1 MTSINKA
8 VFRPGELQLSNER
21 IMLDPPQ
28 AYAEFNQGP
37 APEDL
42 DELPEIPEYTGPTAD
57 DLRREAELFKTRWNE
72 EREAMIQEARDQ
84 ADGIAAEASRRAGEE
99 TNRAAEEGRR
109 IKAEAE
115 AEAEKL
121 LAGAQQK
128 AAEIEGAAQDAFEHE
143 KADAADAGFK
153 EGREAGYAE
162 GRAEADRLVERL
174 QTVLERARS
183 RREDILVE
191 TEQQIVDLALLIAR
205 KVIKI
210 ISETQKEV
218 VKANVAEALRK
229 IKGRGDIII
238 RVNVADLKLTTE
250 HINTLIQK
258 MEGRGIQ
265 VAEDSTVDPGGCII
279 ETDFGEIDA
288 RISSQLAELEN
299 KIRDMSPITAKP
311 KEASAKPKET
321 SYPDASGAPS
331 GAEAA
336 G

>member
-1 MTSINKA
+1 
-8 VFRPGELQLSNER
+8 LLSNEK
-21 IMLDPPQ
+21 ILLDPPQ
-28 AYAEFNQGP
+28 AYQELSQSQGP
-37 APEDL
+37 AAEEL
-42 DELPEIPEYTGPTAD
+42 EELPEIPEYTGPTAD

-72 EREAMIQEARDQ
+72 EREAMIQDARDEADGVIAEAR
-84 ADGIAAEASRRAGEE
+84 RKAGEE
-99 TNRAAEEGRR
+99 TNRAMDEGRR
-109 IKAEAE
+109 IKGDAE
-115 AEAEKL
+115 AEAEKR
-121 LAGAQQK
+121 LAEANQK
-128 AAEIEGAAQDAFEHE
+128 AAELENAAQAGFEKE
-143 KADAADAGFK
+143 RSDAADAGFK

-183 RREDILVE
+183 RREDILAE

-238 RVNVADLKLTTE
+238 RVNLADLRLTTE
-250 HINTLIQK
+250 HINALIQK

-288 RISSQLAELEN
+288 RISSQLAELED

-311 KEASAKPKET
+311 KET
-321 SYPDASGAPS
+321 SSV
-331 GAEAA
+331 EAA